1 MQPSGFPVSQAIT
14 LYDVA
19 REAGVSIATVS
30 RVTHNQGGVR
40 PGTRQRVLD
49 VIEALGYFPD
59 GAAQSMARQR
69 KEVIGLLGMDSRSP
83 ETDLEEEGMLF
94 GDMVQRGVE
103 WALRDSEWS
112 LLISL
117 VHNYDPAGAF
127 RRIQKI
133 AAKVDGMLVIEGT
146 VVANL
151 LERLAA
157 RIPIVLIAG
166 STDEPHAD
174 AFSADNRG
182 GTAALVQ
189 HLVSEHGVR
198 RVYEIAGPP
207 EAPDARVRHAALHEA
222 VAGYDSVTVT
232 GTFQGWFAA
241 VSGQLAVQ
249 EILSRPRADRPDA
262 IVCANDQMALGAIG
276 ALEAAGLRVP
286 ADIAVVGFD
295 DVYSAALLGLTTVR
309 QPMRLMGERACSRLL
324 QRLEDPS
331 LARHAEYLPT
341 RLIVRQSCGCGSR
354 L

>member
-1 MQPSGFPVSQAIT
+1 VQPSGFPVSQAIT

-133 AAKVDGMLVIEGT
+133 GEG
-146 VVANL
+146 
-151 LERLAA
+151 R
-157 RIPIVLIAG
+157 
-166 STDEPHAD
+166 
-174 AFSADNRG
+174 
-182 GTAALVQ
+182 
-189 HLVSEHGVR
+189 
-198 RVYEIAGPP
+198 
-207 EAPDARVRHAALHEA
+207 RHARHRGHRRRQP
-222 VAGYDSVTVT
+222 AGAPGGADSD
-232 GTFQGWFAA
+232 
-241 VSGQLAVQ
+241 
-249 EILSRPRADRPDA
+249 RADRG
-262 IVCANDQMALGAIG
+262 V
-276 ALEAAGLRVP
+276 
-286 ADIAVVGFD
+286 
-295 DVYSAALLGLTTVR
+295 
-309 QPMRLMGERACSRLL
+309 
-324 QRLEDPS
+324 
-331 LARHAEYLPT
+331 H
-341 RLIVRQSCGCGSR
+341 
-354 L
+354 